1 MPYCLQEFDTAK
13 NAVDALIQVLTPM
26 KDVATKPAMVFDI
39 DETLIFN
46 HPSDEEQF
54 TKNQPVIDLYN
65 WGVKHNIDMFI
76 VTARPKEEANAAW
89 TKKILDKCNITSYKR
104 IYYKPREYE
113 SRCSSQ
119 AKWHYRERI
128 NNTHGHTILVSVGDK
143 WGDLLDMEDK
153 VNIAFTDQMD
163 NTTFHIITGDD
174 WSTFGLKLKDLE

>member
-13 NAVDALIQVLTPM
+13 DAVEAMIQLLTPM
-26 KDVATKPAMVFDI
+26 KDIATNPAMVFDI

-54 TKNQPVIDLYN
+54 TKNQPVVDLFC

-76 VTARPKEEANAAW
+76 VTARPKEDFNAAW
-89 TKKILDKCNITSYKR
+89 TKKILDKCNVTTYKR

-113 SRCSSQ
+113 NRCSSQ
-119 AKWHYRERI
+119 AKWQYRQRI
-128 NNTHGHTILVSVGDK
+128 HNRHEQTILVSVGDK

-153 VNIAFTDQMD
+153 VNTNFTQQMD